1 MTGDL
6 VERLRQR
13 LTDLEAIAGAAPD
26 CLNREE
32 WPFWV
37 DVDDDGE
44 HEAAKAWRDAFSPAV
59 VLRTIQAH
67 RKILNEFDRVR
78 GASNEALDRG
88 QNDLVI
94 ALRAKEV
101 ALEVAVDALA
111 SIYFPEE
118 TES

>member
-1 MTGDL
+1 MVRVTGDL

-67 RKILNEFDRVR
+67 RRLLAGHEPHPEYSWACRKDNEFLPCETVK
-78 GASNEALDRG
+78 
-88 QNDLVI
+88 I
-94 ALRAKEV
+94 V
-101 ALEVAVDALA
+101 AA
-111 SIYFPEE
+111 IYLPDIEP
-118 TES
+118 